1 MVEFKL
7 KHRDLLGRVGVLKTK
22 SGNLETPLLFPVIN
36 PTSEVITPREMSER
50 FGCQAVITN
59 AYIIKRHLAKEAEE
73 KGVHAL
79 LDFKGGI
86 MTDSGA
92 YQILQYGKIEASPE
106 EIIRFQESI
115 DTDIATILD
124 VPTGWRVSRSHAEY
138 TVNETIKRAKK
149 LPETKTRDDILWV
162 GPIQGGEYLDLIEK
176 SAREMGDLPFDIHA
190 LGSPTQVMEQYRFDL
205 LVDMIMAAK
214 TSLPPERPLH
224 LFGAGH
230 PLVFAL
236 AVALGCDFFDSAAY
250 ALYARED
257 RYMTEY
263 GTMRLGEMEYFPCN
277 CPACVGRTPK
287 EVRDELA
294 ADRTRVLAMHNL
306 YVCMAEINRV
316 KQAIISGRL
325 WEYLRRKSQS
335 HPALF
340 QALKRLSKYAAF
352 LEEQTPLSKRSG
364 LFFFDSVDLI
374 RPEVVRHTKKL
385 ENRYLP
391 PKKAEFLFLLP
402 QTVEKPFHKTRE
414 FRKILKILR
423 KEISEK
429 PEIVH
434 FCFYAAPF
442 GVVPI
447 ELDETYPLS
456 QYEIALPLDM
466 ETKLYVAEQV
476 AKYIERSNYKN
487 VFFLE
492 DQEVWGKTVTNVCRK
507 ACKDKGI
514 GFKVLGFKKWRAFRK
529 LAKKI
534 GRTLIND
541 KS

>member
-306 YVCMAEINRV
+306 YVCMVEINRV

-364 LFFFDSVDLI
+364 LFFFDSIDLI

-391 PKKAEFLFLLP
+391 PKKADFLFLIP

-429 PEIVH
+429 PEIMH
-434 FCFYAAPF
+434 FCFYVAPF

-466 ETKLYVAEQV
+466 ETKVYVAEQV

-487 VFFLE
+487 IFFLE
-492 DQEVWGKTVTNVCRK
+492 DQEVWGKTVTKFCRK

>member
-36 PTSEVITPREMSER
+36 PLSEVITPREMGER

-115 DTDIATILD
+115 NTDIATILD
-124 VPTGWRVSRSHAEY
+124 VPTGWKVSRSHAEY

-306 YVCMAEINRV
+306 YVCMVEINRV

-364 LFFFDSVDLI
+364 LFFFDSIDLI

-391 PKKAEFLFLLP
+391 PKKADFLFLIP

-429 PEIVH
+429 PEIMH
-434 FCFYAAPF
+434 FCFYVAPF

-466 ETKLYVAEQV
+466 ETKVYVAEQV

-487 VFFLE
+487 IFFLE
-492 DQEVWGKTVTNVCRK
+492 DQEVWGKTVTKFCRK

>member
-529 LAKKI
+529 LAKEI

-541 KS
+541 KG

>member
-36 PTSEVITPREMSER
+36 PMSEVITPREMSER

-263 GTMRLGEMEYFPCN
+263 GTMRLGEVEYFPCS

-364 LFFFDSVDLI
+364 LFFFDSVDLV

-529 LAKKI
+529 LAKEI

-541 KS
+541 KG